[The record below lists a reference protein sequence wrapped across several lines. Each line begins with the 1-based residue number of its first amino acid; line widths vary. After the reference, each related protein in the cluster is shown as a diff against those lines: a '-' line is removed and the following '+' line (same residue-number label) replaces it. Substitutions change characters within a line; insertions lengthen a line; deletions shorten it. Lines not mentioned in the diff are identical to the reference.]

1 MIFSN
6 AILIRVRHRDDIYY
20 YCIKTADAKEGL
32 KVGEK
37 LRHSQKKGRCQL
49 NGSRIL

>member
-6 AILIRVRHRDDIYY
+6 AILIRVRHRDDIY

-49 NGSRIL
+49 NGISRMR